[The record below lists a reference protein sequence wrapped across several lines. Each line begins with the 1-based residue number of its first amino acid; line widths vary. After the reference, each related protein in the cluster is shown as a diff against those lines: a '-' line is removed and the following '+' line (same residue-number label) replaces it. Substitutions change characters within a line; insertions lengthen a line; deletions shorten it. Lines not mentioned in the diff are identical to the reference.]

1 MTKQLTAFLEN
12 QAGRLQEVA
21 SILAA
26 AEINILSFNLADTTS
41 FGVLRMI
48 VSEAERGRLVLRDH
62 GIAAQV
68 SEVISVEIPSYPGSM
83 SKLLGSL
90 PAPISVEYL
99 YPYDTT
105 GDRSGVIL
113 KLSDMAAGLEALL
126 AAGFK
131 VLD

>member
-21 SILAA
+21 AILAA

-41 FGVLRMI
+41 FGVLRMV
-48 VSEAERGRLVLRDH
+48 VSDPEQGKTVLREA

-68 SEVISVEIPSYPGSM
+68 SDVISVEIPSKPGSM
-83 SKLLGSL
+83 SKLLGTL
-90 PAPISVEYL
+90 PADISVEYL

-105 GDRSGVIL
+105 GDKSGVIL
-113 KLSDMAAGLEALL
+113 KLSDMQAGLNSLL
-126 AAGFK
+126 GAGYK
-131 VLD
+131 IL

>member
-21 SILAA
+21 SILASA
-26 AEINILSFNLADTTS
+26 NINILSFNLADTTS
-41 FGVLRMI
+41 FGVLRMV
-48 VSEAERGRLVLRDH
+48 VSDPERGRQVLRDA

-68 SEVISVEIPSYPGSM
+68 SDVIAVEIPSQPGSM

-90 PAPISVEYL
+90 PADISVEYL

-113 KLSDMAAGLEALL
+113 KLSDMSLGLKSLL
-126 AAGFK
+126 DEGYK
-131 VLD
+131 IL

>member
-21 SILAA
+21 AILAA

-41 FGVLRMI
+41 FGVLRMV
-48 VSEAERGRLVLRDH
+48 VSDPEQGKTVLREA

-68 SEVISVEIPSYPGSM
+68 SDVISVEIPSKPGSM
-83 SKLLGSL
+83 SKLLGTL
-90 PAPISVEYL
+90 PADISVEYL

-105 GDRSGVIL
+105 GDKSGVIL
-113 KLSDMAAGLEALL
+113 KLSDMQAGLNSLVEAGYKIL
-126 AAGFK
+126 
-131 VLD
+131 

>member
-21 SILAA
+21 AILAA

-41 FGVLRMI
+41 FGVLRMV
-48 VSEAERGRLVLRDH
+48 VSDPEQGKAVLREA

-68 SEVISVEIPSYPGSM
+68 SDVISVEIPSKPGSM
-83 SKLLGSL
+83 SKLLGTL
-90 PAPISVEYL
+90 PADISVEYL

-105 GDRSGVIL
+105 GDKSGVIL
-113 KLSDMAAGLEALL
+113 KLSDMQAGLNSLVEAGYKIL
-126 AAGFK
+126 
-131 VLD
+131 